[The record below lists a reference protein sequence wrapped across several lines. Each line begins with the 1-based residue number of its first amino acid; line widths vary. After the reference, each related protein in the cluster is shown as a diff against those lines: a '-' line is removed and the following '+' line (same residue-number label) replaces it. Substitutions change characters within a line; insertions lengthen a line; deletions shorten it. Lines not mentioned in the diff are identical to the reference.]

1 MSPIIVEIGPNFRTI
16 CVDWRESKLD
26 VTCVAGPLLLLLCAI
41 LVTRFRPVNMK
52 ATLRKRKR
60 FRPHRASSMC

>member
-26 VTCVAGPLLLLLCAI
+26 VTLCCWSI
-41 LVTRFRPVNMK
+41 VVVVVVVVE
-52 ATLRKRKR
+52 
-60 FRPHRASSMC
+60 